1 MDILKDKKMMQEL
14 DLLRNENEIDYFNIK
29 KLISFIYRM
38 FLYNKAEEEFL
49 SRFTYCFKCYRV
61 DSKYKYDFLS
71 YCEINSKAKRIY
83 LYLKNTENF
92 AMIFCVDDNGYIVDK
107 KPIYNTD
114 AINDILYT
122 FEQQLTLCAPE
133 EIH

>member
-1 MDILKDKKMMQEL
+1 
-14 DLLRNENEIDYFNIK
+14 
-29 KLISFIYRM
+29 M
-38 FLYNKAEEEFL
+38 FLFNKAEEEFL

-83 LYLKNTENF
+83 LYVKNTDDF
-92 AMIFCVDDNGYIVDK
+92 AMIFGVDDNGYIVDK

-133 EIH
+133 EIHWHGGSLYDF